1 MPPKVFNTEMILLT
15 PTTTKINGV
24 ITKTYPEI
32 SDGEK
37 FYGFFRT
44 FCGTE
49 TTSNGLFSIMVTA
62 VIDTYFNPN
71 ITSNCRVA
79 VNHNGNYLVYEII
92 SEPEN
97 INMRNRYLQFKV
109 ERLKGDV

>member
-15 PTTTKINGV
+15 PTTTKIG
-24 ITKTYPEI
+24 
-32 SDGEK
+32 
-37 FYGFFRT
+37 
-44 FCGTE
+44 GTE